1 MSFQKKVILQG
12 GKMKKY
18 KIELSF
24 RFVDGANKI
33 IGECDTIEEAKT
45 ICEEHATGVLK
56 TKEKLTDYGEKNR
69 AEIKHVFGMTGVR
82 YFVKPNIMVS
92 KPEGGRHGI

>member
-18 KIELSF
+18 KIELSSS
-24 RFVDGANKI
+24 FVDGANKI
-33 IGECDTIEEAKT
+33 IGECNTIEEAKT
-45 ICEEHATGVLK
+45 ICEEHATDVLK
-56 TKEKLTDYGEKNR
+56 TKEKLTDCGETNR

-92 KPEGGRHGI
+92 KPEGEQHGI

>member
-33 IGECDTIEEAKT
+33 IGECNTIEEAKT
-45 ICEEHATGVLK
+45 ICEERATDVLK
-56 TKEKLTDYGEKNR
+56 TKEKLTDCGETNR

-82 YFVKPNIMVS
+82 YFVKPNVMVS

>member
-1 MSFQKKVILQG
+1 
-12 GKMKKY
+12 MKKY
-18 KIELSF
+18 KIELSSG
-24 RFVDGANKI
+24 FVDGANKI
-33 IGECDTIEEAKT
+33 IGECNTIEEAKT

-56 TKEKLTDYGEKNR
+56 TKEKLTDCGETNR

-82 YFVKPNIMVS
+82 YFVKPNVMVS